1 MWMLRVMRTRS
12 ERAPPQT
19 AIVAYGVGG
28 ALALVGLWSVC
39 QSLWN
44 PPEYLLPSPFSVLT
58 TGYANLPDLLNSS
71 FVTLLEVVAGFLL
84 ATFIGFALALMLHLS
99 AGFARLVWPIVLLIQ
114 LTPQVAFAP
123 LLILWFGIG
132 LISKI
137 AMAASIAFF
146 PVVINTFIGLRSVD
160 ESTRELA
167 YAMRVGRIGSLIY
180 FEIPTALPQILGGI
194 RIAITYAVVGAVVAE
209 FISSNA
215 GLGHLILVANGALDT
230 SLAIAAIIVLSLMG
244 SLLFLLVFLF
254 ERRIAFWHVSQRRQS
269 ASRLDVFG
277 T

>member
-1 MWMLRVMRTRS
+1 MRMLRVMRTKS
-12 ERAPPQT
+12 EPGQVT
-19 AIVAYGVGG
+19 AIGYGLAGAAGLIAFWAGG
-28 ALALVGLWSVC
+28 

-44 PPEYLLPSPFSVLT
+44 PPEYLLPSPFSVLAT
-58 TGYANLPDLLNSS
+58 AYANVSELLVAST
-71 FVTLLEVVAGFLL
+71 VTLLEVVVGFLIAALVGFVTALLLHFSKRFAKL
-84 ATFIGFALALMLHLS
+84 A
-99 AGFARLVWPIVLLIQ
+99 WPAVLLVQ

-132 LISKI
+132 FASKV

-146 PVVINTFIGLRSVD
+146 PVLINTFIGLRSVD
-160 ESTRELA
+160 DSTRELA
-167 YAMRVGRIGSLIY
+167 YAMRVGRIGTLVN
-180 FEIPTALPQILGGI
+180 FEIPTALPQILGGV

-244 SLLFLLVFLF
+244 SLLFLIVFLC
-254 ERRIAFWHVSQRRQS
+254 ERRIAFWHVSQRGQS
-269 ASRLDVFG
+269 GARIDIVGS
-277 T
+277 

>member
-1 MWMLRVMRTRS
+1 MRVLRVMRTRS
-12 ERAPPQT
+12 DQT
-19 AIVAYGVGG
+19 YSQAAIIIYGLGG
-28 ALALVGLWSVC
+28 ALALVGFWSML

-44 PPEYLLPSPFSVLT
+44 PPEYLLPSPLAVLAAM
-58 TGYANLPDLLNSS
+58 YENLPDLIFASL
-71 FVTLLEVVAGFLL
+71 VTLLEVLAGFLL
-84 ATFIGFALALMLHLS
+84 ATLIGFAVALILHLWTGL
-99 AGFARLVWPIVLLIQ
+99 AKLAWPVVLLIQ

-123 LLILWFGIG
+123 LLILWLGIG
-132 LISKI
+132 FASKI

-167 YAMRVGRIGSLIY
+167 YAMRVGRIGSLIN
-180 FEIPTALPQILGGI
+180 FEIPTALPEILGGI

-209 FISSNA
+209 FISSND

-244 SLLFLLVFLF
+244 SLLFLFVFLC

-269 ASRLDVFG
+269 GSRVDGFG
-277 T
+277 M